1 MFSSCR
7 FLRYLF
13 LLCALAMKKFFASE
27 ASRVN
32 NNARREQECVLEPTS
47 SAWVANARA
56 KLAKEI
62 SYGMGDG
69 EVEAGSRRKSCVT
82 SPLTM
87 QRVQYQGYR
96 LHFSTRESCVLSAQ
110 AVMGSSGL
118 HLYVKSVNSRV

>member
-1 MFSSCR
+1 
-7 FLRYLF
+7 
-13 LLCALAMKKFFASE
+13 MKKFFASE
-27 ASRVN
+27 ASRLN
-32 NNARREQECVLEPTS
+32 NNARREQEGVLEPTCS
-47 SAWVANARA
+47 TWVANARA